1 MFWFKPDP
9 PCHGFQLMFVDVC
22 LLSLLRS
29 CWLPFCFHICYTLIS
44 SCVHVVDV
52 AMVMSSYDDISM
64 CLHLIV
70 VECRVS
76 LSICQTS
83 LCTHWSLSIG
93 QSVFNT
99 DHSVL
104 NTLGFQWDGISEAM
118 LGYKYWTSSS
128 FWLSCCEVNISPVY
142 IASRHGRMD

>member
-1 MFWFKPDP
+1 MFGSNLILPAM
-9 PCHGFQLMFVDVC
+9 GFQLMFVCWVC
-22 LLSLLRS
+22 SGLVGFHFVFISVTHS
-29 CWLPFCFHICYTLIS
+29 SHHVFMWLMLPWWCHLMMTSACACT
-44 SCVHVVDV
+44 
-52 AMVMSSYDDISM
+52 
-64 CLHLIV
+64 LIV